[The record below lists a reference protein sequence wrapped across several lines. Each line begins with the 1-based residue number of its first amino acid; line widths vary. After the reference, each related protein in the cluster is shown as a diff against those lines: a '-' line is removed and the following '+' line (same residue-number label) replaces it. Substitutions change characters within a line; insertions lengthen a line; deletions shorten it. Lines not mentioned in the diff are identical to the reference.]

1 MRDVLCVVRS
11 SQGGVTVDEKTS
23 TITLPLDEKLS
34 AKAIRVGLGGGG
46 ANAAVAAA
54 RLGLRVALVSGIG
67 RDDVGTQVEQALK
80 QEGVDTAFLSR
91 VSLEQ
96 TGISLSLLDESSGQQ
111 SSLYAGGANRF
122 LDFTEDVQKTF
133 HTTDWVYVT
142 SFGESREEN
151 LGILAE
157 ALGQENTHVALAP
170 GAGDLRNGRS
180 FFSRILPRTDILILN
195 EKELPAFLG
204 EEVASAEDA
213 ATRLIADGVRIVAIT
228 RGKEG
233 AAVYTAQD
241 SFSVPAVV
249 SSVLDTTGAGDA
261 FGATLVASL
270 SKEDDLERAIAR
282 AAINAGSVVS
292 THTAQTGLLTESVLE
307 DKMRRSPVKVR
318 KQQRGSGDAA

>member
-11 SQGGVTVDEKTS
+11 SNDGVTVDQAVG

-54 RLGLRVALVSGIG
+54 RLGLRVGLVSSIG
-67 RDDVGTQVEQALK
+67 RDDVGAQVEQALK
-80 QEGVDTAFLSR
+80 QEGVDTTFLSH

-96 TGISLSLLDESSGQQ
+96 TGISLSLLDESCGQQ

-122 LDFTEDVQKTF
+122 LDLTEDVQKTF
-133 HTTDWVYVT
+133 HTTAWVYIT
-142 SFGESREEN
+142 SFGEAREEN

-157 ALGQENTHVALAP
+157 ALEQENTRLALAP

-180 FFSRILPRTDILILN
+180 FFSRILPRTEILILN
-195 EKELPAFLG
+195 EKELPAFWG
-204 EEVASAEDA
+204 EEVRTTEDA
-213 ATRLIADGVRIVAIT
+213 ATRLIADGVRMVVIT
-228 RGKEG
+228 RGGQG
-233 AAVYTAQD
+233 AALYTAHD

-270 SKEDDLERAIAR
+270 SQEDDLERAVAR

-307 DKMRRSPVKVR
+307 DKMRRTPVKVR
-318 KQQRGSGDAA
+318 KQQRAGAGVA